1 MTENPTNGFS
11 APTRRLLIQ
20 AAIGAV
26 GAAGAIAARSRS
38 AAADPTI
45 SKEAVAYQDE
55 PQGDKECDK
64 CARFVAPSGCVTVE
78 GTISPHGYCRIF
90 RPVG

>member
-1 MTENPTNGFS
+1 MTESPTNGFS

-38 AAADPTI
+38 AAAEPTM
-45 SKEAVAYQDE
+45 SKEAVGYQDE
-55 PQGDKECDK
+55 PQGDKECDR
-64 CARFVAPSGCVTVE
+64 CARFVAPRGCVMVE
-78 GTISPHGYCRIF
+78 GTINPHGYCRIF
-90 RPVG
+90 RSV